1 MFRRRAPTQ
10 SGATSNVREGI
21 DALRA
26 LSNLLTIICFG
37 GAIGIV
43 VMTFT
48 RAV

>member
-10 SGATSNVREGI
+10 SGATSTVSQGI

-26 LSNLLTIICFG
+26 LSNLLTIVCFG
-37 GAIGIV
+37 GAIAIV

-48 RAV
+48 RVV

>member
-1 MFRRRAPTQ
+1 MFRRRATD
-10 SGATSNVREGI
+10 SNATSAISRGV
-21 DALRA
+21 DAIRA

-37 GAIGIV
+37 GAISIV